1 MTSTQTLVR
10 DVTSDVSRP
19 KEISFTFQT
28 NQSDMTAYPRASV
41 IKELTARIR
50 ECGDYLCDE
59 YNVIVSETK
68 DIPYKFFWKP
78 YALGTKGRG
87 FYLGPITE
95 NGINYPGRCYTLQSP
110 HISELSQAIDL
121 TVERF
126 VPPPE
131 KSGPKKLTAVP
142 SPEPNLH
149 TRFLTGFAG
158 LLKRQGSSTIAIK
171 DTDKGTFF
179 SDLMRLSYGCADDA
193 AIKAQIQMLVGME
206 LLSQVPSTKPWLKL
220 YGFGQGARKHLPEQL
235 KSLVG
240 VSLMAPRSPSPDAI
254 ETAAVPATSSPAVVD
269 APVAIP
275 TPSTDLQDRV
285 ALFAKT
291 KRYKE
296 LAEAETTRANTVE
309 AALAVVRQENSSLQA
324 MIQDFNHQVEVLARA
339 LLDQMIKDL

>member
-10 DVTSDVSRP
+10 DVDSDVSRP
-19 KEISFTFQT
+19 KEIAFTFQT

-68 DIPYKFFWKP
+68 DISYKFFWKP
-78 YALGTKGRG
+78 YAPGTKGRG

-95 NGINYPGRCYTLQSP
+95 DDLDYSGRCYTLQSP
-110 HISELSQAIDL
+110 RISELSQAIDL

-126 VPPPE
+126 TPPPK
-131 KSGPKKLTAVP
+131 KSGPKRLAMVQ
-142 SPEPNLH
+142 SPEPNPH

-158 LLKRQGSSTIAIK
+158 LLARKGSSTIAIK

-179 SDLMRLSYGCADDA
+179 SDLMRLSYGCADDV

-220 YGFGQGARKHLPEQL
+220 YGFGQGARQHLPEQL

-240 VSLMAPRSPSPDAI
+240 VSLMSPPLQLPDASAT
-254 ETAAVPATSSPAVVD
+254 ETAPTIGNALVVD
-269 APVAIP
+269 TP
-275 TPSTDLQDRV
+275 TPTTDLQDRL
-285 ALFAKT
+285 ALFAKAT
-291 KRYKE
+291 GLKAK
-296 LAEAETTRANTVE
+296 AEAATIRADTAE
-309 AALAVVRQENSSLQA
+309 AALRAEQQITSSLQSQ
-324 MIQDFNHQVEVLARA
+324 IQDFNHQVEVLARA

>member
-1 MTSTQTLVR
+1 MADTQTLVR
-10 DVTSDVSRP
+10 DVASDVSRP

-41 IKELTARIR
+41 VKELTARIR

-68 DIPYKFFWKP
+68 DISYKFFWKP
-78 YALGTKGRG
+78 YAPGTKGRG
-87 FYLGPITE
+87 FCLGPITE
-95 NGINYPGRCYTLQSP
+95 NGVNYPGRCYTLQSP
-110 HISELSQAIDL
+110 CIGELSQAIDL

-126 VPPPE
+126 APPPK
-131 KSGPKKLTAVP
+131 KSGPKKLTVVP
-142 SPEPNLH
+142 SPEPSPH
-149 TRFLTGFAG
+149 TRFLTGFAE
-158 LLKRQGSSTIAIK
+158 LLARRGHSTIAIR

-179 SDLMRLSYGCADDA
+179 SELLRLSYGCADEVA
-193 AIKAQIQMLVGME
+193 LKAQMQTLLGME
-206 LLSQVPSTKPWLKL
+206 LLSQVPSTKPWLKV
-220 YGFGQGARKHLPEQL
+220 YGFGQSARQHLPEQL

-240 VSLMAPRSPSPDAI
+240 VSLMSPRSPSPDAV

-291 KRYKE
+291 QRYKE

-324 MIQDFNHQVEVLARA
+324 MIQDFNHQVEVRARA